1 MRLEEKNVIINGLKE
16 QISKYNHFYL
26 ADISEL
32 NAMDTSALRRMC
44 FEREVEL
51 VVVKNSLLRKAL
63 EKFEGVYD
71 ELFPILNNPTSV
83 MFCNNSNTPAKL
95 IKDFRKSKNK
105 PLLKGAY
112 VEESI
117 YLGDDKLDLLLK
129 LKSKEELIADVILL
143 LRSPVTNLLSALQSG
158 GNKLAGVVKALAE
171 RE

>member
-1 MRLEEKNVIINGLKE
+1 MRQEEKNVIINSLQD

-26 ADISEL
+26 ADISQL
-32 NAMDTSALRRMC
+32 NAMDTSMLRRMC

-51 VVVKNSLLRKAL
+51 VVVKNTLLRKAL
-63 EKFEGVYD
+63 EKFDGRYD
-71 ELFPILNNPTSV
+71 ELYQILKTSTSV
-83 MFCNNSNTPAKL
+83 MFCNNSNIPAKL
-95 IKDFRKSKNK
+95 IKDFRRNHNK

-117 YLGDDKLDLLLK
+117 YLGDDKLDLLMK

-158 GNKLAGVVKALAE
+158 GNKLAGVVKTLAE